1 MVCFSCGKYDY
12 VKELCLSVVSTPVL
26 GSSVGATVEVSG
38 DKVSIGGGE
47 KSVIYGPW
55 MLVERKSQ
63 RGQWDSRVNLVAK
76 SGKSPLG
83 SRFLPL
89 IVENVSGGD
98 LGLAD
103 GDLSGETDA
112 GKKDAFG
119 RDFNVGVSSKG
130 DLGSA
135 VDMGRGREAGH
146 RSSAGFV
153 VGPSS
158 GRLRVVETGLVEGAP
173 SLKTLEKRLVG
184 LDRIEQVGKD
194 LGNNLIF
201 SNAILPFHLQEAM
214 SSMANLINSQVGADV
229 IGGSVDGQMNGI
241 GCASLKFPPTFWEY
255 NRENKPDLIGLLEI
269 RVSGTKADSVIAKLG
284 FEFSHRVEAMSF
296 SGGIW
301 IGWKNTIFVDILGN
315 YSQFILLRI
324 SGNSYRQSVLVT
336 FVYGCPN
343 SQKCK
348 QLWEVLKG
356 IAPVDETLCNQVKL
370 WNKDVFGHIIHR
382 KNLLK
387 KKLDNVQKV
396 IDRRSSSYLNQ
407 VELEIQEEL
416 ESILH
421 HEELLWHQNSRCDW
435 LVFGDRNTRF
445 FHRRALQRR
454 KHNRIVT
461 LKNQVGEW
469 VMDEEELK
477 QEAVNFYK
485 NLYGE
490 QPRRASN
497 LGDSSFPSL
506 DKKDIQFFSMPV
518 SDEEIK
524 KALFD
529 MAPLKA
535 PGSDDFHA
543 LFYQSQ

>member
-1 MVCFSCGKYDY
+1 
-12 VKELCLSVVSTPVL
+12 
-26 GSSVGATVEVSG
+26 
-38 DKVSIGGGE
+38 
-47 KSVIYGPW
+47 
-55 MLVERKSQ
+55 
-63 RGQWDSRVNLVAK
+63 
-76 SGKSPLG
+76 
-83 SRFLPL
+83 
-89 IVENVSGGD
+89 
-98 LGLAD
+98 
-103 GDLSGETDA
+103 
-112 GKKDAFG
+112 
-119 RDFNVGVSSKG
+119 
-130 DLGSA
+130 
-135 VDMGRGREAGH
+135 
-146 RSSAGFV
+146 
-153 VGPSS
+153 
-158 GRLRVVETGLVEGAP
+158 
-173 SLKTLEKRLVG
+173 
-184 LDRIEQVGKD
+184 
-194 LGNNLIF
+194 
-201 SNAILPFHLQEAM
+201 M

-356 IAPVDETLCNQVKL
+356 IAPVDETLWLAIGDFNTFLSSCEKRGGQIIGKRCALFSDFMDFFILHDLGFSGPKFTWNRGGVFERLDRAICNGL
-370 WNKDVFGHIIHR
+370 SNVFGHIIHR

-506 DKKDIQFFSMPV
+506 DKKDIQFFSMLV